1 MNDKIKNVKMKT
13 DADLD
18 AGRFMLDKVYREH
31 EKECDHS
38 CQIDE
43 KTNKCDGGRLFKVK
57 IIIYFVNIYKYNVLA
72 VIL

>member
-43 KTNKCDGGRLFKVK
+43 NTNKCDGGRLFKVK
-57 IIIYFVNIYKYNVLA
+57 IKLLLYYYYI
-72 VIL
+72 